1 MFIKSKALQNAL
13 FIPALIGGTLF
24 LLVYPTSAATPTLA
38 PIPEVSLLSG
48 SPLHIALN
56 GTDPDGQPLTF
67 SASSNN
73 EVVTT
78 FITQGN
84 RSLRFTVAGFG
95 VMVYELFDQRVPR
108 VTERISQLAESG
120 FYNGVIFHRVINNF
134 VIQGGDPLGNGTGG
148 SDLPD
153 FDDQFHVDLQHN
165 RTGLISMAKAGDDT
179 NDSQFFVTEGE
190 TRHLD
195 FNHSIFGLLVE
206 GEEVRDAISNVAVG
220 AGDKPVADVII
231 ERAEVFVDN
240 QNAVLMLKA
249 PEGTTGTS
257 MVTVTVTNQNGEQA
271 ERTFRVDIVP
281 DTIDSPPF
289 LADIPPIRTKI
300 DTAVTV
306 QVQAIDVEGNPA
318 RYLDEQTLSANGLA
332 VPVVAPANLEYSV
345 DFETGLLTVTPTSG
359 LTGEFFVTVATA
371 VSTEAVDYQVVTV
384 IIEP

>member
-1 MFIKSKALQNAL
+1 MLIRLKALKNAL
-13 FIPALIGGTLF
+13 FMPALIVGTLF
-24 LLVYPTSAATPTLA
+24 LLVAPSSAATPTLA
-38 PIPEVSLLSG
+38 PLPEVSLLSG

-78 FITQGN
+78 FITQSN
-84 RSLRFTVAGFG
+84 RSLRFTVSGFG

-108 VTERISQLAESG
+108 VTDRISQLAESG

-134 VIQGGDPLGNGTGG
+134 VIQAGDPLGTGAGG
-148 SDLPD
+148 SDLPA

-231 ERAEVFVDN
+231 ERAEVFVDT

-249 PEGTTGTS
+249 PESTTGTS

-289 LADIPPIRTKI
+289 LAEIPPIRTKI
-300 DTAVTV
+300 DTAVTA
-306 QVQAIDVEGNPA
+306 QLQAIDVEGNPA

-345 DFETGLLTVTPTSG
+345 DFETGLLTVTPTNG
-359 LTGEFFVTVATA
+359 LTGEFSVTVATA